1 MLRVIAY
8 DRPGHAYSITQ
19 FKTDLGSGGTAE
31 AYSRGVP
38 ANPNIFVVRFATSCT
53 LGMANSERPPLR
65 PSTAGGAAVTG
76 MKFGFFFGLAI
87 HVYIRQGF
95 KHIMHMYSE
104 FIFLAK
110 EVAELTCSL
119 GVRRSIPY
127 LRLGIWS
134 THGRSQ

>member
-1 MLRVIAY
+1 MVAVLRVIAY

-65 PSTAGGAAVTG
+65 PGTAGGAAVTG
-76 MKFGFFFGLAI
+76 MKFGFFFRVGHSCIYQTRLQTHHA
-87 HVYIRQGF
+87 HVQ
-95 KHIMHMYSE
+95 
-104 FIFLAK
+104 
-110 EVAELTCSL
+110 
-119 GVRRSIPY
+119 
-127 LRLGIWS
+127 
-134 THGRSQ
+134 